1 MATHPMRG
9 IAVLARL
16 SALSTS
22 EHAESCI
29 DLDRNTVD
37 VVRLE
42 DWPWSSGERVLVD
55 LVRSIYN
62 GSGDGTVYDLTALDD
77 DNRRVVLLAL
87 ETWLVD
93 GEAAAR

>member
-1 MATHPMRG
+1 MRG

-22 EHAESCI
+22 DHAQACI
-29 DLDRNTVD
+29 DLDRSAVD
-37 VVRLE
+37 VIRLE
-42 DWPWSSGERVLVD
+42 EWPWSSGERVLVD

-62 GSGDGTVYDLTALDD
+62 GSGDGTVHDLTALDD

-87 ETWLVD
+87 ESWLVD

>member
-22 EHAESCI
+22 EHAQSCI

-37 VVRLE
+37 VTRLE

-62 GSGDGTVYDLTALDD
+62 GSGDGTVHDLTALDD

-87 ETWLVD
+87 ESWLID
-93 GEAAAR
+93 GEATPR

>member
-22 EHAESCI
+22 EHAQACI

-37 VVRLE
+37 VISLE
-42 DWPWSSGERVLVD
+42 NWNWSSGERVLVD

-62 GSGDGTVYDLTALDD
+62 GTGYKTIHDLTALDD

-87 ETWLVD
+87 ESWLVD
-93 GEAAAR
+93 GEAATG